1 MTRIS
6 SDTNVLTIEKI
17 ESNDTITSTTCT
29 NLTQQGTQETSTQET
44 SYFSLSKKS
53 LKYACLCL
61 CLIVT
66 AFVTIGAFSNATS
79 FGPLRSS
86 SKVSANG
93 QAATNANEKFIGD
106 VSKIRNRPGDSNEI
120 EYNSRKRRIIN
131 PISTNPKSAVFIEIN
146 KENQHGMG
154 SCTGSILSDRVV
166 LTAAHCFVSRG
177 TSVHTVPT
185 ADQLTRIESI
195 AIYAGLKKSDM
206 SNFLSSTGSHS
217 SHEEQTVYFNSYD
230 IRRHGINQI
239 IKLNDHWYRS
249 LHDKKKYWLKH
260 GDIALIVLPKDRALN
275 LSKLNIKPAG
285 IFAPK
290 YHTNPPSDQM
300 KTEWNIN
307 GRNAT
312 AVGYGRTNVNDA
324 NQKGLGKNYFS
335 VKSKKQCTNHI
346 RHIGWS
352 SDEDLMNIQDVFCA
366 SGARSPKL
374 SQVCS
379 GDSGGPIYI
388 DGKFIEVRDRTL
400 LYEITEQVQLG
411 VTIWVDSKC
420 KANFNGFIKISEY
433 LDWMQ
438 DELDHSLF
446 RDIEKRIL
454 PTAENVH
461 LYTKYQSLIDD
472 WRETE
477 NANEKSKTEVSD
489 SFGADRDSSWNSHLG
504 YSN

>member
-1 MTRIS
+1 MANET
-6 SDTNVLTIEKI
+6 K
-17 ESNDTITSTTCT
+17 SNDTITSITCS
-29 NLTQQGTQETSTQET
+29 NLTQGAQETSTNSNDSTSGLVYFQET
-44 SYFSLSKKS
+44 NFFSFSKKS
-53 LKYACLCL
+53 LKYVCLCL

-66 AFVTIGAFSNATS
+66 AFITIGTFSNVTG

-86 SKVSANG
+86 SRVSASG
-93 QAATNANEKFIGD
+93 QAATSTNEKFIGD
-106 VSKIRNRPGDSNEI
+106 VSKIRNRPSDPNEI

-177 TSVHTVPT
+177 SSVHTVPT
-185 ADQLTRIESI
+185 ADQLSRIESI

-206 SNFLSSTGSHS
+206 SNFLSSTDNHS
-217 SHEEQTVYFNSYD
+217 SGEEQTVYFNSYD
-230 IRRHGINQI
+230 IRRHGISQI

-275 LSKLNIKPAG
+275 LSKLGIKPAG
-285 IFAPK
+285 IFAPT
-290 YHTNPPSDQM
+290 YHTTPPTNQM
-300 KTEWNIN
+300 KSEWNII

-312 AVGYGRTNVNDA
+312 AVGYGRTNVYDEQ
-324 NQKGLGKNYFS
+324 QKGLGKNYFT
-335 VKSKKQCTNHI
+335 VKSKKQCTSHI
-346 RHIGWS
+346 RNIGWS

-366 SGARSPKL
+366 SGTRSPKV

-388 DGKFIEVRDRTL
+388 DGKFIEVRDKTL
-400 LYEITEQVQLG
+400 LYEVTEQVQLG

-454 PTAENVH
+454 PTEENVH
-461 LYTKYQSLIDD
+461 LFTKYQSLIND
-472 WRETE
+472 WRESE
-477 NANEKSKTEVSD
+477 DVNEKSKDDVAD
-489 SFGADRDSSWNSHLG
+489 SFGAEEDSSWNSHLR
-504 YSN
+504 YSI